1 MFEIS
6 DFYHY
11 CKKHQVD
18 VMPYDGCPKPGA
30 TIRGGG
36 YYAVFLGF
44 IQIQSTRL
52 LRGVCYH
59 ELGHVATGALHKV
72 DSPYELV
79 ERSEYRANRWAAEQY
94 LTADAFQEAFSAGF
108 TEIWQLEEYFDL
120 PENEIRAALTYWTD
134 SRGIDFT
141 KQEATHA
148 HHD

>member
-11 CKKHQVD
+11 CKSHQVD
-18 VMPYDGCPKPGA
+18 VIPYDGCPKPGA
-30 TIRGGG
+30 TIRDEGF
-36 YYAVFLGF
+36 YAVFLDF
-44 IQIQSTRL
+44 TQIKSTRL